1 MAPQIGP
8 LAQSFNPT
16 HIKKRPSTLVPKFNL
31 KKKKKKKKPDHQNE
45 MWIFLSGAKRFIS
58 NLWSRRGKNLVGPKW
73 LCWYEYHKPKVV
85 KPSNPRQKS
94 MAKPQTW
101 PQALSYLVL
110 VTLLSLS
117 LFFLPILPTLNQPL
131 SQSHSHTFRLRFWT
145 LTWNFL
151 WSVKKKYEFIYC

>member
-1 MAPQIGP
+1 
-8 LAQSFNPT
+8 
-16 HIKKRPSTLVPKFNL
+16 
-31 KKKKKKKKPDHQNE
+31 
-45 MWIFLSGAKRFIS
+45 MWIFLSGAMRFIS

-151 WSVKKKYEFIYC
+151 WSVKKNMNLFIANINLICLSLMERIHSEFFFFFFHINLKELTFKLV

>member
-1 MAPQIGP
+1 
-8 LAQSFNPT
+8 
-16 HIKKRPSTLVPKFNL
+16 
-31 KKKKKKKKPDHQNE
+31 
-45 MWIFLSGAKRFIS
+45 MWIFLSGAMRFIS

-101 PQALSYLVL
+101 PQAQSYLVL
-110 VTLLSLS
+110 VTLLSLN

-151 WSVKKKYEFIYC
+151 WSVKKNMNLFIANINLDKDKRIKRRNERGPSDMDSWWPTVSWVSGTTESLDWRNM

>member
-1 MAPQIGP
+1 
-8 LAQSFNPT
+8 
-16 HIKKRPSTLVPKFNL
+16 
-31 KKKKKKKKPDHQNE
+31 
-45 MWIFLSGAKRFIS
+45 MWIFLSGAMRFIS

-101 PQALSYLVL
+101 PQAQSYLVL
-110 VTLLSLS
+110 VTLLSLN

-151 WSVKKKYEFIYC
+151 WSVKKNMNLFIANINLICLSLMERIHSEFFFFFFFI

>member
-1 MAPQIGP
+1 
-8 LAQSFNPT
+8 
-16 HIKKRPSTLVPKFNL
+16 
-31 KKKKKKKKPDHQNE
+31 
-45 MWIFLSGAKRFIS
+45 MWIFLSGAMRFIS

-151 WSVKKKYEFIYC
+151 WSVKKNMNLFIANINLICLSLMERIHSEFFFFFFFHINLKELTFKLV

>member
-1 MAPQIGP
+1 
-8 LAQSFNPT
+8 
-16 HIKKRPSTLVPKFNL
+16 
-31 KKKKKKKKPDHQNE
+31 
-45 MWIFLSGAKRFIS
+45 MWIFLSGAMRFIS

-131 SQSHSHTFRLRFWT
+131 SKSHSHTFRLRFWT

-151 WSVKKKYEFIYC
+151 WSVKKNMNLFIANINLICLSLMERIHSEFFFFFFSYKSKRINI

>member
-1 MAPQIGP
+1 
-8 LAQSFNPT
+8 
-16 HIKKRPSTLVPKFNL
+16 
-31 KKKKKKKKPDHQNE
+31 
-45 MWIFLSGAKRFIS
+45 MWIFLSGAMRFIS

-151 WSVKKKYEFIYC
+151 WSVKKNMNLFIANINLICLSLMETIHSDFIYYFFFHINLKELTFKLV